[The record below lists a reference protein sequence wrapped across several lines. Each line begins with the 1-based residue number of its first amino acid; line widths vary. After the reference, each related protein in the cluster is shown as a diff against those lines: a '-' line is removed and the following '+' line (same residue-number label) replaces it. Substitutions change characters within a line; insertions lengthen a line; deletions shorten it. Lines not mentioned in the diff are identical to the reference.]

1 MLFTYEKWSLPVSFE
16 DKQQNKKLLAELSLS
31 RHKYMV
37 DYITTNTVPTCMD
50 VLLLTVPG
58 YINTN

>member
-37 DYITTNTVPTCMD
+37 DYIT
-50 VLLLTVPG
+50 
-58 YINTN
+58 